1 MICMKNLRFSCHLSA
16 KVIRRRGP
24 LSSAR
29 AQRWALDVMMEIY
42 QLRVL
47 VGFVDLFVRT
57 PLPSIN
63 LIETE
68 TKIEESILER
78 YTCIFIMSLK
88 GS

>member
-1 MICMKNLRFSCHLSA
+1 MICMKNLRFSSRLRA
-16 KVIRRRGP
+16 NVIRRQGP

-29 AQRWALDVMMEIY
+29 AQPWALHVMMEIY

-57 PLPSIN
+57 PLPSIK

-68 TKIEESILER
+68 TKIEESILEG

-88 GS
+88 